1 MVLGAVAGV
10 GALAPATHAESA
22 GRRVT
27 SKVAPSYPEL
37 AKRMNLRGI
46 VRMEVVVAPSG
57 QVIEVK
63 TLGGHPVL
71 IPAAQDALRK
81 WRFEPGPS
89 QTRTVIEVDF
99 NSHG

>member
-1 MVLGAVAGV
+1 MILGALVGT
-10 GALAPATHAESA
+10 GALVPVTHAEST

-37 AKRMNLRGI
+37 ARRMNLRGV

-57 QVIEVK
+57 QVVDVK

-71 IPAAQDALRK
+71 IPAAQEALRK

-89 QTRTVIEVDF
+89 QTTTVIEVDF